1 MNDLVSRGLFGLLPV
16 ILFLVALVYLDSYK
30 LIPLRRILGA
40 IAIGGLVA
48 AACYFVA
55 GALIPPLE
63 IDETT
68 YRRYIAPLI
77 EELGK
82 ALFLVYL
89 IRSNKVGFL
98 VDAAIY
104 GFAIG
109 AGFALIE
116 NVYYLRMLPDADLV
130 VWMVRGA
137 GTAIM
142 HGGVTAI
149 FGIVTKA
156 LSERREVPGI
166 VPYLPG
172 FFIAW
177 VIHSV
182 FNHFFFSPIAST
194 FGVLLF
200 LPALIFAVFG
210 RSEKSLETW
219 LNVGFDTDT
228 ELLGL
233 IHSGGLA
240 TSHVGRYLNSLK
252 GRFEGVVLADLLC
265 YLRIRLELSL
275 RAKGLLLMIESG
287 FAATIDEAT
296 RSKFEELKFLE
307 KSIGKTGKLALAPF
321 LHVSGKELWQ
331 LYMLENQSPP

>member
-1 MNDLVSRGLFGLLPV
+1 MNDLVSRGLLGLLPV

-30 LIPLRRILGA
+30 LIPLRRILVA
-40 IAIGGLVA
+40 IAFGGLVA
-48 AACYFVA
+48 TASYFIA
-55 GALIPPLE
+55 DALIPRVE
-63 IDETT
+63 MDAST
-68 YRRYIAPLI
+68 YRRYITPLV

-89 IRSNKVGFL
+89 IRSDKVGFL

-109 AGFALIE
+109 AGFALLE
-116 NVYYLRMLPDADLV
+116 NVYYLKVLPDADLT

-149 FGIVTKA
+149 FGIVAKA

-166 VPYLPG
+166 VTYLPG
-172 FFIAW
+172 LLLAYA
-177 VIHSV
+177 IHSV
-182 FNHFFFSPIAST
+182 FNHFFLSPVLSAL
-194 FGVLLF
+194 GVLIL
-200 LPALIFAVFG
+200 LPPLIFAVFS
-210 RSEKSLETW
+210 RSEKSLEDW
-219 LNVGFDTDT
+219 LNVGFDSDT
-228 ELLGL
+228 ELLEL
-233 IHSGGLA
+233 INSGRLA

-252 GRFEGVVLADLLC
+252 GRFDGIVLADLLC
-265 YLRIRLELSL
+265 YLRIRVELAL

-287 FAATIDEAT
+287 FAVKLDAAT
-296 RSKFEELKFLE
+296 RSKFDELKFLE

-321 LHVSGKELWQ
+321 LHVSGKDLWQ